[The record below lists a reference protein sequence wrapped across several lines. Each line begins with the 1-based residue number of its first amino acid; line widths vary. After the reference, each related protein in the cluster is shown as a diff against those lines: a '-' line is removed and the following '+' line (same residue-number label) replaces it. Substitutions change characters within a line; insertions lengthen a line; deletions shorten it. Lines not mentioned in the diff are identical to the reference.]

1 MEDKP
6 RKAAVHPHR
15 PTSRLQGP
23 SRWFEEV
30 QHVFPGAMNW
40 LDVRRVSD
48 RTVRT
53 CLDRRNRQD
62 QAASSPVMADGFS
75 GA

>member
-1 MEDKP
+1 
-6 RKAAVHPHR
+6 
-15 PTSRLQGP
+15 
-23 SRWFEEV
+23 
-30 QHVFPGAMNW
+30 MNW